1 LVGQQLNGN
10 QIFSR
15 DEGKPK
21 EQSAVSLRDAA
32 KSVESVESQA
42 RMLVGRFLDEDER
55 LTALKSRLRQEI
67 LQELLDVVNA
77 FVDPSTY
84 QKIKRQLTKTI

>member
-1 LVGQQLNGN
+1 VN
-10 QIFSR
+10 R
-15 DEGKPK
+15 HGKPK
-21 EQSAVSLRDAA
+21 EQSAVALQDAA
-32 KSVESVESQA
+32 KSVESIESQA

-84 QKIKRQLTKTI
+84 QKIKRQLSKTV

>member
-1 LVGQQLNGN
+1 
-10 QIFSR
+10 
-15 DEGKPK
+15 
-21 EQSAVSLRDAA
+21 
-32 KSVESVESQA
+32 
-42 RMLVGRFLDEDER
+42 MLVGRFLDEDER